1 MGCTP
6 QPCYDRRV
14 DAGSHSEILLAGL
27 LLAVATLV
35 TLARVMSVPY
45 PIFLVLGGLG
55 IAFIPGMPEIEL
67 EPELVLLIFLPPLL
81 YSASFFASLRDL
93 RRNVGTISL
102 LSVGLVLLTC
112 VAVAV
117 VIHAVVPG
125 MSWPAAFVLGAIV
138 SPTDPVAVTAIAGR
152 IGIPR
157 RVVTVT
163 EGESLINDAT
173 AITAYRVAVVAVTAG
188 TFSVWDAGG
197 EFLLG
202 AAGGVA
208 IGLAVG
214 WVVANVRERLDD
226 PPVEIT
232 ISLLTSYAA
241 YLPAEELGLSG
252 VVAAVTVGLYMGSQ
266 TSRVTN
272 AQVRMQ
278 GFAVWQI
285 LTFLLNSFLFV
296 LIGLQLPQLL
306 DELREADYE
315 TTTVIGYGLLTSVV
329 VVVARI
335 VWVYGFTY
343 IPGGLASRQDVQPG
357 NVALIAWMGMRGAV
371 SLAAA
376 LALPTVT
383 DAGEPFG
390 ERPLIL
396 FITFC
401 VILFTLV
408 VQGLSLPLLIGWL
421 RTEDDDGEEYEENK
435 ARKLA
440 ARAAL
445 DRLDLLAE
453 QEWTRNDT
461 IERMQAMYRY
471 RYDRFAARFSEEAD
485 GDAIEARTSDYL
497 RIVASVIEAQRET
510 LDELR
515 RDGVISAEVMRRVER
530 ELDLEE
536 GRYLG

>member
-1 MGCTP
+1 MHT
-6 QPCYDRRV
+6 
-14 DAGSHSEILLAGL
+14 ELILAGL
-27 LLAVATLV
+27 LFAIATLV
-35 TLARVMSVPY
+35 TLARVLNVPY
-45 PIFLVLGGLG
+45 PIFLVLGGLAIG
-55 IAFIPGMPEIEL
+55 VVPGMPHVEL

-81 YSASFFASLRDL
+81 YSAAFFASLRDL
-93 RRNVGTISL
+93 RENLAPISL
-102 LSVGLVLLTC
+102 LSIGLVLATC

-117 VIHAVVPG
+117 CIHAVVPD
-125 MSWPAAFVLGAIV
+125 MSWAAAFVLGAIV
-138 SPTDPVAVTAIAGR
+138 SPTDPVAATAIAGR
-152 IGIPR
+152 IGVPR
-157 RVVTVT
+157 RVVTVV

-197 EFLLG
+197 KFLLG
-202 AAGGVA
+202 AAGGIA

-214 WVVANVRERLDD
+214 WLVAYVRERLDD

-232 ISLLTSYAA
+232 ISLFTGYAA

-278 GFAVWQI
+278 GFAMWQ
-285 LTFLLNSFLFV
+285 LLVFLLNSFLFV
-296 LIGLQLPQLL
+296 LIGLQLPGLL
-306 DELREADYE
+306 DELREAHYDI
-315 TTTVIGYGLLTSVV
+315 TTVIGYGLLASLTVV
-329 VVVARI
+329 VVRI
-335 VWVYGFTY
+335 VWVCGFSY
-343 IPGGLASRQDVQPG
+343 LSPAVRSRRPSTG
-357 NVALIAWMGMRGAV
+357 NVGLIAWMGMRGAV

-383 DAGEPFG
+383 DAGEPFT

-408 VQGLSLPLLIGWL
+408 VQGLTLPLVIHAL
-421 RTEDDDGEEYEENK
+421 RVEPDEGEEVEENK

-453 QEWTRNDT
+453 EEWPREDT
-461 IERMQAMYRY
+461 IERMRGLYRY
-471 RYDRFAARFSEEAD
+471 RYERFAARFDEERD

-497 RIVASVIEAQRET
+497 RIVASVLEAQRET
-510 LDELR
+510 LEDLR
-515 RDGVISAEVMRRVER
+515 RDGTISAEVMRRVEH

-536 GRYLG
+536 GRLLG

>member
-1 MGCTP
+1 M
-6 QPCYDRRV
+6 
-14 DAGSHSEILLAGL
+14 DAGSHTEIILAGL
-27 LLAVATLV
+27 LLAVAALV
-35 TLARVMSVPY
+35 TLARVMNVPY

-55 IAFIPGMPEIEL
+55 IGFIPGMPEIEL

-93 RRNVGTISL
+93 RRNVAPISL

-117 VIHAVVPG
+117 CIHAVVPD
-125 MSWPAAFVLGAIV
+125 MSWAAAFVLGAIV
-138 SPTDPVAVTAIAGR
+138 SPTDPVAATAIASR
-152 IGIPR
+152 IGVPR
-157 RVVTVT
+157 RVVVVV

-188 TFSVWDAGG
+188 TFSAWEAGG

-202 AAGGVA
+202 AVGGVA

-214 WVVANVRERLDD
+214 WVVAYVRERLDD

-272 AQVRMQ
+272 ATVRMQ
-278 GFAVWQI
+278 GFAMWQL

-306 DELREADYE
+306 DDLREADYE
-315 TTTVIGYGLLTSVV
+315 TMTVIGYGLLVSVV
-329 VVVARI
+329 VVLSRI
-335 VWVYGFTY
+335 VWVYWFTY
-343 IPGGLASRQDVQPG
+343 IPGGLASRQPVQPG
-357 NVALIAWMGMRGAV
+357 NVALISWMGMRGAV

-383 DAGEPFG
+383 DAGAPFD

-408 VQGLSLPLLIGWL
+408 VQGLSLPLLIRWL
-421 RTEDDDGEEYEENK
+421 RVEEDDGEEYEENK

-445 DRLDLLAE
+445 DRLE
-453 QEWTRNDT
+453 QLMDEEWTRNDT
-461 IERMQAMYRY
+461 VERMQAMYRY
-471 RYDRFAARFSEEAD
+471 RYDRFAARFQED
-485 GDAIEARTSDYL
+485 GDVDAFETRATDYL
-497 RIVASVIEAQRET
+497 RIVALVLEAQRET
-510 LDELR
+510 LELLR
-515 RDGVISAEVMRRVER
+515 REGAISAEVMRRVEH

-536 GRYLG
+536 GRFLGA

>member
-1 MGCTP
+1 
-6 QPCYDRRV
+6 V
-14 DAGSHSEILLAGL
+14 DTGTHTEIVLAGL

-45 PIFLVLGGLG
+45 PIFLVLGGLA
-55 IAFIPGMPEIEL
+55 IAFVPGIPEIEL

-112 VAVAV
+112 CAVAV
-117 VIHAVVPG
+117 CVHAVIPG

-188 TFSVWDAGG
+188 TFSVLDAGG

-214 WVVANVRERLDD
+214 WVVAFVRERLDD

-232 ISLLTSYAA
+232 ISLLTCYAA
-241 YLPAEELGLSG
+241 YLPAEQLDLSG

-296 LIGLQLPQLL
+296 LIGLQLPQIL
-306 DELREADYE
+306 DELREADYA
-315 TTTVIGYGLLTSVV
+315 TMTVIGYGLLVSAV

-343 IPGGLASRQDVQPG
+343 VPGGLASRQEVQPG

-376 LALPTVT
+376 LALPTAT
-383 DAGEPFG
+383 DAGTPFS

-396 FITFC
+396 FLTFC

-408 VQGLSLPLLIGWL
+408 VQGLSLPLLA
-421 RTEDDDGEEYEENK
+421 RVVRVEDDDGEEHEENK
-435 ARKLA
+435 ARKLT

-445 DRLDLLAE
+445 DRLELLAE
-453 QEWTRNDT
+453 EEWTRNDT
-461 IERMQAMYRY
+461 IERMQGLYRY
-471 RYDRFAARFSEEAD
+471 RYNRFAARFSEEAD

-497 RIVASVIEAQRET
+497 RIVASVLEAQRET
-510 LDELR
+510 LEELR
-515 RDGVISAEVMRRVER
+515 RDGAISSDVMRRVER

-536 GRYLG
+536 GRYLGA

>member
-1 MGCTP
+1 VE
-6 QPCYDRRV
+6 D
-14 DAGSHSEILLAGL
+14 GSHTEIILAGL
-27 LLAVATLV
+27 LLAVAMLV
-35 TLARVMSVPY
+35 TLARVMHVPY

-55 IAFIPGMPEIEL
+55 IAFVPGMPEIEL
-67 EPELVLLIFLPPLL
+67 DPELVLLIFLPPLL

-93 RRNVGTISL
+93 RRNVGPISA

-117 VIHAVVPG
+117 CIHAVVPG

-138 SPTDPVAVTAIAGR
+138 SPTDPVAVTAIAER

-157 RVVTVT
+157 RVVIVT

-173 AITAYRVAVVAVTAG
+173 ALTAYRVAVIAVTAG
-188 TFSVWDAGG
+188 TFSVADAGG
-197 EFLLG
+197 RFLLG

-232 ISLLTSYAA
+232 ISLFTPYAA
-241 YLPAEELGLSG
+241 YLPAEQLELSG

-278 GFAVWQI
+278 GFATWQI

-296 LIGLQLPQLL
+296 LIGLQLPQVL
-306 DELREADYE
+306 DQLREADYE
-315 TTTVIGYGLLTSVV
+315 VATVIGYGLLTSAV
-329 VVVARI
+329 VVVARF

-343 IPGGLASRQDVQPG
+343 APGGLASREPTKPA

-376 LALPTVT
+376 LALPATT
-383 DAGEPFG
+383 DAGEPFA
-390 ERPLIL
+390 ERPLIV
-396 FITFC
+396 FVTFC

-408 VQGLSLPLLIGWL
+408 VQGLTLPFVIDRLGA
-421 RTEDDDGEEYEENK
+421 DDDDREEYEENH
-435 ARKLA
+435 ARK
-440 ARAAL
+440 RAAQAAI

-453 QEWTRNDT
+453 EDWTRDDT
-461 IERMQAMYRY
+461 IDRMRAMYRY
-471 RYDRFAARFSEEAD
+471 RYDRFAARFQED
-485 GDAIEARTSDYL
+485 GDVDTFESRASDYL
-497 RIVASVIEAQRET
+497 RIVASVLEAQRE
-510 LDELR
+510 LLEVMR
-515 RDGVISAEVMRRVER
+515 REGAISAEVMRRVER

-536 GRYLG
+536 GRFLGY

>member
-1 MGCTP
+1 MHTEL
-6 QPCYDRRV
+6 V
-14 DAGSHSEILLAGL
+14 IAGL

-35 TLARVMSVPY
+35 TLARVLNVPY
-45 PIFLVLGGLG
+45 PIFLVIGGLAIGVVPG
-55 IAFIPGMPEIEL
+55 IPHVEL

-81 YSASFFASLRDL
+81 YSAAFFASLRDL
-93 RRNVGTISL
+93 RENLAPITL
-102 LSVGLVLLTC
+102 LSVGLVLVTC

-117 VIHAVVPG
+117 AIHAVVPD
-125 MSWPAAFVLGAIV
+125 MSWAAAFVLGAIV
-138 SPTDPVAVTAIAGR
+138 SPTDPVAATAIAGR
-152 IGIPR
+152 IGVPR
-157 RVVTVT
+157 RVVTVV

-188 TFSVWDAGG
+188 TFSAWDAGG
-197 EFLLG
+197 RFLAG

-214 WVVANVRERLDD
+214 WVIAWVRERLDD

-232 ISLLTSYAA
+232 ISLLTAYVA

-272 AQVRMQ
+272 AEVRMQ
-278 GFAVWQI
+278 GYAMWQT

-296 LIGLQLPQLL
+296 LIGLQLPTLL
-306 DELREADYE
+306 DELREAHNDIS
-315 TTTVIGYGLLTSVV
+315 TVIAYGLLASLVV
-329 VVVARI
+329 VVVRIAWVFAFAVLSPTVRARRPT
-335 VWVYGFTY
+335 F
-343 IPGGLASRQDVQPG
+343 G
-357 NVALIAWMGMRGAV
+357 NTALIAWMGMRGAV

-376 LALPTVT
+376 LALPAVT
-383 DAGEPFG
+383 DAGAPFT
-390 ERPLIL
+390 ERPLIV

-408 VQGLSLPLLIGWL
+408 VQGLSLPLVIRVLGV
-421 RTEDDDGEEYEENK
+421 EPDGRDELEENQ

-445 DRLDLLAE
+445 DRLDRLAAE
-453 QEWTRNDT
+453 EWAREDT
-461 IERMQAMYRY
+461 IERMRGMYRY
-471 RYDRFAARFSEEAD
+471 RYERFAARFDEQRD
-485 GDAIEARTSDYL
+485 GDAIESRTSDYL
-497 RIVASVIEAQRET
+497 RLVAAVIEAQRET
-510 LDELR
+510 LDDLR
-515 RDGVISAEVMRRVER
+515 RDGTISSEVMRRIEH

-536 GRYLG
+536 GRMLG

>member
-1 MGCTP
+1 
-6 QPCYDRRV
+6 V
-14 DAGSHSEILLAGL
+14 DAGSHTELVLAGL

-55 IAFIPGMPEIEL
+55 IAFVPGMPEIEL
-67 EPELVLLIFLPPLL
+67 DPELVLLIFLPPLL

-93 RRNVGTISL
+93 RRNVVQISA

-112 VAVAV
+112 VAVAIC
-117 VIHAVVPG
+117 IHEVVPG

-138 SPTDPVAVTAIAGR
+138 SPTDPVAVTAIAER

-157 RVVTVT
+157 RVVIVA
-163 EGESLINDAT
+163 EGESLINDAS
-173 AITAYRVAVVAVTAG
+173 ALTAYRVAVVAVTAG

-197 EFLLG
+197 RFLLG

-232 ISLLTSYAA
+232 ISLLTAYAA

-252 VVAAVTVGLYMGSQ
+252 VVAAVTVGLFMGSQ

-272 AQVRMQ
+272 AQVRLQ
-278 GFAVWQI
+278 GFGMWQI

-306 DELREADYE
+306 DQLREADYE
-315 TTTVIGYGLLTSVV
+315 VATVIGYGLLTSAVV
-329 VVVARI
+329 VIARI

-343 IPGGLASRQDVQPG
+343 LPGGLAGRQEVRAG
-357 NVALIAWMGMRGAV
+357 NIALIAWMGMRGAV

-376 LALPTVT
+376 LALPTAT
-383 DAGEPFG
+383 DAGEPFT

-408 VQGLSLPLLIGWL
+408 VQGLTLPLAVRWL
-421 RTEDDDGEEYEENK
+421 ADDDDDREEYEENH
-435 ARKLA
+435 ARK
-440 ARAAL
+440 RAAQAAI
-445 DRLDLLAE
+445 DRLDLLAVE
-453 QEWTRNDT
+453 DWTREDT
-461 IERMQAMYRY
+461 VDRMRAMYRY
-471 RYDRFAARFSEEAD
+471 RYDRFAARFQED
-485 GDAIEARTSDYL
+485 GDVDAFETRASDYL
-497 RIVASVIEAQRET
+497 RIVASVLEAQREM
-510 LDELR
+510 LDQMR
-515 RDGVISAEVMRRVER
+515 REGAISSEVMRRVER

-536 GRYLG
+536 GRFLGY

>member
-1 MGCTP
+1 MHT
-6 QPCYDRRV
+6 
-14 DAGSHSEILLAGL
+14 ELILAGL
-27 LLAVATLV
+27 LFAIAALV
-35 TLARVMSVPY
+35 TAARVLNVPY
-45 PIFLVLGGLG
+45 PIFLVIGGLAIG
-55 IAFIPGMPEIEL
+55 VVPGMPHVEL

-81 YSASFFASLRDL
+81 YSAAFFASLRDL
-93 RRNVGTISL
+93 RANVAPISL
-102 LSVGLVLLTC
+102 LSVGLVLITC

-117 VIHAVVPG
+117 CIHAVVPD
-125 MSWPAAFVLGAIV
+125 MSWAAAFVLGAIV
-138 SPTDPVAVTAIAGR
+138 SPTDPVAATAIAGR
-152 IGIPR
+152 IGVPR
-157 RVVTVT
+157 RVVTVV

-173 AITAYRVAVVAVTAG
+173 AITAYRLAVVAVTTG
-188 TFSVWDAGG
+188 TFSAWEAGG
-197 EFLLG
+197 KFVLA
-202 AAGGVA
+202 AAGGLA

-214 WVVANVRERLDD
+214 WVVAFVRERLDD

-232 ISLLTSYAA
+232 ISLFTGYAA

-278 GFAVWQI
+278 GFAMWQI
-285 LTFLLNSFLFV
+285 LVFLLNSFLFV
-296 LIGLQLPQLL
+296 LIGLQLPTLL
-306 DELREADYE
+306 DELREANYD
-315 TTTVIGYGLLTSVV
+315 TSTVIGYGLLASLTVV
-329 VVVARI
+329 VVRI
-335 VWVYGFTY
+335 VWVFGFSALRRPRPRRENT
-343 IPGGLASRQDVQPG
+343 
-357 NVALIAWMGMRGAV
+357 ALIAWMGMRGAV

-383 DAGEPFG
+383 DAGEPFR

-396 FITFC
+396 FVTFC

-408 VQGLSLPLLIGWL
+408 VQGLSLPLVIRAL
-421 RTEDDDGEEYEENK
+421 RVEPDDGEEVEENK

-453 QEWTRNDT
+453 EEWPREDT
-461 IERMQAMYRY
+461 IERMRGLYRY
-471 RYDRFAARFSEEAD
+471 RYERFAARFDEARD

-497 RIVASVIEAQRET
+497 RIVASVLEAQRET
-510 LDELR
+510 LEDLR
-515 RDGVISAEVMRRVER
+515 RNGTISAEVMRRVEH

-536 GRYLG
+536 GRLLG

>member
-1 MGCTP
+1 VQGGT
-6 QPCYDRRV
+6 
-14 DAGSHSEILLAGL
+14 HTEIVLAGL
-27 LLAVATLV
+27 LLAVAALV
-35 TLARVMSVPY
+35 TLARVLNVPY
-45 PIFLVLGGLG
+45 PIFLVLGGLAIG
-55 IAFIPGMPEIEL
+55 FVPGMPAIEL
-67 EPELVLLIFLPPLL
+67 DPDLVLLIFLPPLL
-81 YSASFFASLRDL
+81 YSSSFFASLRDL
-93 RRNVGTISL
+93 RRNVGAISL

-112 VAVAV
+112 FAVAICV
-117 VIHAVVPG
+117 HAVVPD
-125 MSWPAAFVLGAIV
+125 MSWAAAFVVGAIV
-138 SPTDPVAVTAIAGR
+138 SPTDPVAATAIASR
-152 IGIPR
+152 IGVPR
-157 RVVTVT
+157 RVVTVV

-173 AITAYRVAVVAVTAG
+173 AITAYRVAIVALTAG
-188 TFSVWDAGG
+188 TFSAWDAGG
-197 EFLLG
+197 RFVLG
-202 AAGGVA
+202 AVGGVA

-214 WVVANVRERLDD
+214 WVVAFVRERLDD

-232 ISLLTSYAA
+232 ISLFTCYAA

-252 VVAAVTVGLYMGSQ
+252 VVAAVTVGLFMGSQ

-278 GFAVWQI
+278 GFAMWQI

-306 DELREADYE
+306 DELRDANYE
-315 TTTVIGYGLLTSVV
+315 TMTVIGYGLLASLV

-335 VWVYGFTY
+335 VWVFAFTY
-343 IPGGLASRQDVQPG
+343 VPGGLASRQPVQPG

-376 LALPTVT
+376 LAVPTVT
-383 DAGEPFG
+383 DAGEAIT

-401 VILFTLV
+401 VILVTLV
-408 VQGLSLPLLIGWL
+408 VQGLSLPLMVGWL
-421 RTEDDDGEEYEENK
+421 GVEPDDGAELEENN

-445 DRLDLLAE
+445 DRLDLLGE
-453 QEWTRNDT
+453 EDWTRDDT
-461 IERMQAMYRY
+461 IDRMRAMYRY
-471 RYDRFAARFSEEAD
+471 RYDRFAARFADDVD

-497 RIVASVIEAQRET
+497 RMVASVLEAQRAT
-510 LDELR
+510 LEELR
-515 RDGVISAEVMRRVER
+515 RDGSISSEVMRRVEH

-536 GRYLG
+536 GRLLG

>member
-1 MGCTP
+1 
-6 QPCYDRRV
+6 V
-14 DAGSHSEILLAGL
+14 DAGAHTEIILAGL

-45 PIFLVLGGLG
+45 PIFLVVGGLA

-93 RRNVGTISL
+93 RRNVGTISM

-117 VIHAVVPG
+117 CIHAVVPD

-173 AITAYRVAVVAVTAG
+173 AIAAYRVAVVAVTAG

-197 EFLLG
+197 RFLLG

-214 WVVANVRERLDD
+214 WAVAYVRERLDD

-232 ISLLTSYAA
+232 ISLLTCYAA

-296 LIGLQLPQLL
+296 LIGLQLPQIIDQLQ
-306 DELREADYE
+306 EANYE
-315 TTTVIGYGLLTSVV
+315 TTTVIGYGLLTCAVV
-329 VVVARI
+329 VIARI
-335 VWVYGFTY
+335 VWVYGYTY
-343 IPGGLASRQDVQPG
+343 APGGLASRQEVRPG

-376 LALPTVT
+376 LALPTLT
-383 DAGEPFG
+383 DAGEPFS

-408 VQGLSLPLLIGWL
+408 VQGLSLPLLVRFV
-421 RTEDDDGEEYEENK
+421 RTEDDGEEREENK

-445 DRLDLLAE
+445 DRLELLADE
-453 QEWTRNDT
+453 DWTRNET
-461 IERMQAMYRY
+461 IERMQGMYRY
-471 RYDRFAARFSEEAD
+471 RYNRFAARFDDQAD
-485 GDAIEARTSDYL
+485 GEAIEARTSDYL
-497 RIVASVIEAQRET
+497 RIVASVLEAQRET
-510 LDELR
+510 LDDLR
-515 RDGVISAEVMRRVER
+515 RDGVISSEVMRRVEH

-536 GRYLG
+536 GRFLG

>member
-1 MGCTP
+1 VQGGPHT
-6 QPCYDRRV
+6 
-14 DAGSHSEILLAGL
+14 EIILAGL
-27 LLAVATLV
+27 LLAVAALV
-35 TLARVMSVPY
+35 TLARVLNVPY
-45 PIFLVLGGLG
+45 PIFLVLGGLAIG
-55 IAFIPGMPEIEL
+55 FVPGMPDIEL
-67 EPELVLLIFLPPLL
+67 DPDLVLLIFLPPLL
-81 YSASFFASLRDL
+81 YSSSFFASLRDL
-93 RRNVGTISL
+93 RRNVGPISA

-112 VAVAV
+112 FAVAICV
-117 VIHAVVPG
+117 HAVVPD
-125 MSWPAAFVLGAIV
+125 MSWAAAFVVGAIV
-138 SPTDPVAVTAIAGR
+138 SPTDPVAATAIAGR
-152 IGIPR
+152 LGVPR
-157 RVVTVT
+157 RVVTVV

-173 AITAYRVAVVAVTAG
+173 AITAYRVAIVALTAG
-188 TFSVWDAGG
+188 TFSAWDAGG
-197 EFLLG
+197 RFVLG

-208 IGLAVG
+208 IGLVVG
-214 WVVANVRERLDD
+214 WVVAYVRERLDD

-232 ISLLTSYAA
+232 ISLFTCYAA

-272 AQVRMQ
+272 AQVRME
-278 GFAVWQI
+278 GFAMWQI

-306 DELREADYE
+306 DELREANYE
-315 TTTVIGYGLLTSVV
+315 TTTVIGYGLLASLV

-335 VWVYGFTY
+335 VWVVAFTY
-343 IPGGLASRQDVQPG
+343 MPGGLASRQTVQPG

-376 LALPTVT
+376 LAVPTVT
-383 DAGEPFG
+383 DAGEAIT

-401 VILFTLV
+401 VILVTLV
-408 VQGLSLPLLIGWL
+408 VQGLSLPLMVGWL
-421 RTEDDDGEEYEENK
+421 SIEPDDGEAFEENK

-445 DRLDLLAE
+445 DRLDLLGE
-453 QEWTRNDT
+453 EEWTRDDT
-461 IERMQAMYRY
+461 IDRMRAMYRY
-471 RYDRFAARFSEEAD
+471 RYDRFAARFAD
-485 GDAIEARTSDYL
+485 DVDDEAIEARTSDYL
-497 RIVASVIEAQRET
+497 RIVASVLDAQRDT

-515 RDGVISAEVMRRVER
+515 RDGSISSDIMRRVEH

-536 GRYLG
+536 GRLLG